1 MKKCNKDKQQEVRH
15 TGGETHR
22 GETHSLH
29 PGAVVVIKSQHI
41 TPGSPLAEYNPIIRT
56 ESFMEAVLQVI
67 TTSGEKS

>member
-15 TGGETHR
+15 TG

-56 ESFMEAVLQVI
+56 ESFMEAILQVI